1 MENNNETT
9 NIYEFIDYQLSDL
22 LYIYANNKNKKI
34 PVLKVIK
41 IMLIIESLIP
51 EIVIGGDEMVKYFS
65 KKSHEA

>member
-34 PVLKVIK
+34 SVLKVIK

-51 EIVIGGDEMVKYFS
+51 EIVIDGDEMVKYFS